1 MYMCIVFIDWS
12 DKFQKVS
19 VPQTVMIRLPAL
31 LPDTEPIKEIPC
43 PVEEMDK
50 LWACP

>member
-1 MYMCIVFIDWS
+1 MYMCIVFIDWL

-31 LPDTEPIKEIPC
+31 LPDTEPIKEISRPA
-43 PVEEMDK
+43 EEMDK